1 MVQHLTAK
9 TGGQAKAL
17 VATLLYTIPTPKSEI
32 QSDWFAPSCII

>member
-17 VATLLYTIPTPKSEI
+17 VATLLYTIPSQKVKSRVI
-32 QSDWFAPSCII
+32 GLRHRV